1 MEHNIELIR
10 RKLSDQQIPRI
21 ITSGYWNWEESWDC
35 TREYMVFFGK
45 IGGKIVPGVYQ
56 IVPIKRK
63 E

>member
-21 ITSGYWNWEESWDC
+21 ITRGYWNWEESWDC
-35 TREYMVFFGK
+35 TTEYMVFFGK
-45 IGGKIVPGVYQ
+45 MDGKIVTGVYQ